1 MLDDYFFFF
10 GFFVSFLGLRSF
22 ATAFLPTLSVYPPGG
37 AGKFIESWA
46 FLNDNDTRAI
56 QWYY

>member
-22 ATAFLPTLSVYPPGG
+22 ATAFLPYVECIPARRSRKIYQI
-37 AGKFIESWA
+37 AGVFKS
-46 FLNDNDTRAI
+46 
-56 QWYY
+56 